1 MKEHL
6 KLLLACDL
14 DGTVLPNGAAP
25 LSVGALG
32 EFKNVVSQ
40 ESVCLVY
47 LSGRSLN
54 HALNGIDEFGLP
66 LPQIFVGDT
75 GTTMYF
81 LEDEVFN
88 EHKEWQEIISS
99 DWENVR
105 GKDIH
110 KVLQNIQF
118 LIPQEEE
125 HQNIFKQSYYFPPK
139 EETRIIKEVKEG
151 IATLNIKA
159 EVITLVDH
167 FKNKG
172 YLDILPKS
180 ASKLSALEYIQKHL
194 QINHEDVVFAGDGGN
209 DLPPLTSGY
218 KAIVV
223 NNASQIFK
231 DQVTT
236 LGKEK
241 GVTNHI
247 YFAKGGFGGMNGNYV
262 AGVLEGLNYFKF
274 I

>member
-1 MKEHL
+1 MKEHI

-14 DGTVLPNGAAP
+14 DGTVLPNGAVP
-25 LSVGALG
+25 LSEGAMG
-32 EFKNVVSQ
+32 EFKNIVSQ
-40 ESVCLVY
+40 ESICLVY

-54 HALNGIDEFGLP
+54 HALNGISEFGVP

-99 DWENVR
+99 DWGNMR

-110 KVLQNIQF
+110 KVLQNIQ
-118 LIPQEEE
+118 LLTPQEKE

-139 EETRIIKEVKEG
+139 EETRIIKEVKEE
-151 IATLNIKA
+151 IAILNIKA
-159 EVITLVDH
+159 EVVTLLDH

-194 QINHEDVVFAGDGGN
+194 KVDREDIVFAGDGGN

-223 NNASQIFK
+223 NNASQVFK
-231 DQVTT
+231 DKVAT

-241 GVTNHI
+241 SVIDHI
-247 YFAKGGFGGMNGNYV
+247 YFAKGGFRGMNGNYV
-262 AGVLEGLNYFKF
+262 SGVLEGLAHFEF